1 VEDDLAAVG
10 VDAVLEEVDALPGA
24 EDQAAVED
32 GDGEL
37 DLGEGGFE
45 VGGHVVEAFV
55 VVNVGTVVGGDVVE
69 VGEDVALYGG
79 VGVLLDEERG
89 GGVAAEDGEQAGVDV
104 LVGDPV
110 VERRGEL
117 VEALAAGGEGE
128 VVGCLFHEGGLGVR
142 TGYDSPRSKGWGIC
156 SVSSFEWK
164 SFEWSLPGVWE
175 FLRGRLVGMLGKL
188 YAKWMYAWELA
199 LTTRD
204 TNRVERPLEWGFDH
218 LGEFGEPTSQKRDVG
233 HPTSGRDDKF
243 EGELARMIALNQGIV
258 ADPHAF
264 FDYATPTDFRLE
276 MHHPE
281 LYPTNVRPETLEQE
295 REWKRRAAVG
305 ELRREP
311 FLRFTSAVKTPYAE
325 NNVVN
330 ARWYPAEQ
338 SKGKP
343 KQAMIVMPQWN
354 ADAFSHNALC
364 EIFNRF
370 GISCLRLSKPYHD
383 VRRPAELERSDYA
396 VSANV
401 GRTIAACRQA
411 VVDIRSCM
419 DWLNAQGY
427 EQIGVLGTSLGS
439 AYAFIA
445 AAMDARL
452 RVCAFNH
459 ASTQFGDVV
468 WTGQST
474 RHVKAAFEH
483 AGLTQDEVRAM
494 FAGVSPMSYMEQ
506 FAANRKRALVVYA
519 PYDLT
524 FIEKYSLDVLKNFDA
539 HGVDYVAKVL
549 PCGHYTTG
557 ETPYKYLDGWYMGS
571 FVYQSFK
578 RLAAEG

>member
-1 VEDDLAAVG
+1 
-10 VDAVLEEVDALPGA
+10 
-24 EDQAAVED
+24 
-32 GDGEL
+32 
-37 DLGEGGFE
+37 
-45 VGGHVVEAFV
+45 
-55 VVNVGTVVGGDVVE
+55 
-69 VGEDVALYGG
+69 
-79 VGVLLDEERG
+79 
-89 GGVAAEDGEQAGVDV
+89 
-104 LVGDPV
+104 
-110 VERRGEL
+110 
-117 VEALAAGGEGE
+117 
-128 VVGCLFHEGGLGVR
+128 
-142 TGYDSPRSKGWGIC
+142 
-156 SVSSFEWK
+156 
-164 SFEWSLPGVWE
+164 
-175 FLRGRLVGMLGKL
+175 MLSGL

-204 TNRVERPLEWGFDH
+204 TNRIERPLEWGFEH
-218 LGEFGEPTSQKRDVG
+218 LGELADPTSQRRDVG
-233 HPTSGRDDKF
+233 HP
-243 EGELARMIALNQGIV
+243 GELAQMIALNDRIV

-264 FDYATPTDFRLE
+264 FDYATPTDFRIE
-276 MHHPE
+276 QRHPA

-295 REWKRRAAVG
+295 REWHRRAEAG
-305 ELRREP
+305 ELRRES
-311 FLRFTSAVKTPYAE
+311 FLRFTSPLRTPYPE
-325 NNVVN
+325 NDIVN
-330 ARWYPAEQ
+330 ARWYPAEH
-338 SKGKP
+338 KDKTKP
-343 KQAMIVMPQWN
+343 RQAMIVMPQWN

-364 EIFNRF
+364 EMFNHF

-411 VVDIRSCM
+411 VVDISSCL
-419 DWLNAQGY
+419 DWLEAQGFT
-427 EQIGVLGTSLGS
+427 QFGVLGTSLGS

-445 AAMDARL
+445 AAMDKRI

-494 FAGVSPMSYMEQ
+494 FAGVSPMNYMAD
-506 FAANRKRALVVYA
+506 FAANPKRALVVYA

-524 FIEKYSLDVLKNFDA
+524 FIEKYSLDVLRNFDE

-557 ETPYKYLDGWYMGS
+557 ETPYKYLDGWYLGS
-571 FVYQSFK
+571 FVWSSFK
-578 RLAAEG
+578 RLAADDGSRSLG